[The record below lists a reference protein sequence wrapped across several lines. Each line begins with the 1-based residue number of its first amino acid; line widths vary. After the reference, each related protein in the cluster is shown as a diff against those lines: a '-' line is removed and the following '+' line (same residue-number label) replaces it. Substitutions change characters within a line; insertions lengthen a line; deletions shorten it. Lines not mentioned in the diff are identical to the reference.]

1 MAFVHARFAA
11 TPKSAQQLRTAQGDR
26 QPTKRPSCGHHLAK
40 MSPQQMPTPDA
51 PPRPLDPLF
60 HPRAVAVI
68 GASRRRGTIGGDLFH
83 NLMSRDSPGAIY
95 PVNRS
100 ADVVQSVRA
109 YRRLED
115 LPEQVDLA
123 VIVVPRDQVLGA
135 VDECARCGVKA
146 LVVISAGFGETGA
159 EGLAL
164 QDELLAPVR
173 RAGMRMVGPNCL
185 GILSTE
191 PGFELNASFA
201 PTWPPAGNVAFSSQS
216 GALGLAVLDYART
229 LGIGISQFVSVGNR
243 ADVSGN
249 DLLEHWETDPRTRVI
264 LLYLESFGNPRR
276 FMEIA
281 RRVSRR
287 KPIVAVKSG
296 RSAAGARA
304 AGSHTGALATMDVAT
319 GALLGQAGVIRTDT
333 IEQLFDVAVL
343 LANQPVPAGNRLAIV
358 TNAGGPGIMAAD
370 ACETNGLALPLLADA
385 TVQALRRILPPEAS
399 LKNPIDMI
407 ASASPAAFEGS
418 LRLILQ
424 DEAIDAVLVLY
435 VPPLVTNPGEIA
447 AAIRRATEGATKP
460 VLTCLLGDQGIG
472 GAWATLRDGHLPVYR
487 FPENA
492 VMALGRAARHGRWLA
507 RAEGRRFELRQED
520 VSHLRT
526 TLGASL
532 TPAAGEQQARW
543 LEPDAVQ
550 SILSAYGIRTP
561 GSRVALTEEAAVGAA
576 EEIGFPVA
584 LKISSPTIIH
594 KTEVGGVALD
604 LRTASEVSSAFRALT
619 DRLMTPDQRK
629 SGSGVVIQKM
639 IGGIET
645 FVGLTEAKDF
655 GTLIAFGMGGTDLE
669 LQRDVVFRVNPITDL
684 DAGEMLAEVRGSA
697 RLTGFRGSP
706 GADRP
711 ALIEAL
717 QRTSRLAEDFPEII
731 ELDLNPLIALPP
743 GQGVIAVDARI
754 RVRR

>member
-1 MAFVHARFAA
+1 
-11 TPKSAQQLRTAQGDR
+11 
-26 QPTKRPSCGHHLAK
+26 
-40 MSPQQMPTPDA
+40 MPTPER
-51 PPRPLDPLF
+51 PTRPLDPLF
-60 HPRAVAVI
+60 RPRAVAVI

-83 NLMSRDSPGAIY
+83 NLISRDFPGAIY

-115 LPEQVDLA
+115 LPEAVDLA
-123 VIVVPRDQVLGA
+123 VVVVPRDHVLGA

-164 QDELLAPVR
+164 QDEVVARVR

-191 PGFELNASFA
+191 PGAELNASFA

-243 ADVSGN
+243 GDVSGN
-249 DLLEHWETDPRTRVI
+249 DLLEHWEMDPRTRVI
-264 LLYLESFGNPRR
+264 LLYLESLGNPRR

-296 RSAAGARA
+296 RSPAGARA
-304 AGSHTGALATMDVAT
+304 AGSHTGALATMDVAVD
-319 GALLGQAGVIRTDT
+319 ALLGQAGVIRTDT

-370 ACETNGLALPLLADA
+370 ACDAQGLALPALSDR
-385 TVQALRRILPPEAS
+385 TVQTLRQMLPPEAS

-407 ASASPAAFEGS
+407 ASATPEAFEGS
-418 LRLILQ
+418 LRAILA
-424 DEAIDAVLVLY
+424 DEGIDAVLVLY
-435 VPPLVTNPGEIA
+435 VPPLVTRPGEIA
-447 AAIRRATEGATKP
+447 AAIRRAVAGAKKP
-460 VLTCLLGDQGIG
+460 VLTCLLGDQGLD
-472 GAWATLRDGHLPVYR
+472 GAWATLREGHLPIYR

-492 VMALGRAARHGRWLA
+492 VMALGGAARHGRWLA
-507 RAEGRRFELRQED
+507 RAEGHSFELPQED
-520 VSHLRT
+520 VRRLRT
-526 TLGASL
+526 ALGASL
-532 TPAAGEQQARW
+532 VPAAGASRPRW
-543 LEPDAVQ
+543 LDLDAVRA
-550 SILSAYGIRTP
+550 ILNAYGIRTP
-561 GSRVALTEEAAVGAA
+561 EAGVVDTEDAAVVAA
-576 EEIGFPVA
+576 EQLGFPVA
-584 LKISSPTIIH
+584 LKIASATIIH
-594 KTEVGGVALD
+594 KTEVAGVALD
-604 LRTASEVSSAFRALT
+604 LRTSPEVRAAFRAMT
-619 DRLMTPDQRK
+619 DRLTTLGKRQEMT
-629 SGSGVVIQKM
+629 GVVVQPM
-639 IGGIET
+639 IRGVET

-684 DAGEMLAEVRGSA
+684 DASEMLQEVRGA
-697 RLTGFRGSP
+697 AHLTGFRGSL

-711 ALIEAL
+711 ALIGAL
-717 QRTSRLAEDFPEII
+717 QRTSRLAQDFPEIV

-743 GQGVIAVDARI
+743 GQGAIAVDARI
-754 RVRR
+754 RVRA